1 MKISKSITSVAA
13 ALLFGMSAAS
23 TAGVLADSSAKFEK
37 VASDTVSIHA
47 TQLFTQDSGAEV
59 TGYVT
64 LSRPGMQHSL
74 GSIAI
79 TVTGADGKVMEQGY
93 AILRPSSISKNSQAR
108 FEGYL
113 AQAPA
118 KDATITVSYVE

>member
-1 MKISKSITSVAA
+1 MKSSKAIISAAA
-13 ALLFGMSAAS
+13 ALCFGLGAAG
-23 TAGVLADSSAKFEK
+23 TAGIIAEDSAKFER

-47 TQLFTQDSGAEV
+47 TQLFTGDQGAEV

-64 LSRPGMQHSL
+64 LSHPGMPHNL

-79 TVTGADGKVMEQGY
+79 TVMGSDGKVMEQDY
-93 AILRPSSISKNSQAR
+93 AALRPSCISKNSQAR

-113 AQAPA
+113 SQVPA
-118 KDATITVSYVE
+118 KDATISVSYVE